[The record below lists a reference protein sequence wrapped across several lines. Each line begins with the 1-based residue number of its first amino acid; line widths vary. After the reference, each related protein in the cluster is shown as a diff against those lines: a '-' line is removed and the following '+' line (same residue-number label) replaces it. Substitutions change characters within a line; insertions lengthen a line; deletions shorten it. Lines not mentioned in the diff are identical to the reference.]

1 MTTNRVHL
9 LKALRLKAL
18 RHGRDESGQAIV
30 EFALVM
36 LVLLPVIFFFVAGGK
51 AIYDYIQFTH
61 FANEGARLAAVNE
74 PFTSGTLKTN
84 LCNQIGNTPSPT
96 TISISYPNGTPPNV
110 GDPVQVT
117 VSMPFQWFPFIK
129 SPNFTITATD
139 TMRLEQT
146 PGAAIVGGTC

>member
-1 MTTNRVHL
+1 MDTNRTHL
-9 LKALRLKAL
+9 LKALR
-18 RHGRDESGQAIV
+18 RGGDDSGQAIV

-36 LVLLPVIFFFVAGGK
+36 LVLLPVIFVFVAGGK

-74 PFTSGTLKTN
+74 PFPSGTLKTT
-84 LCNQIGNTPSPT
+84 LCKQINTSGA
-96 TISISYPNGTPPNV
+96 TITVSYPNTTSNV

-117 VSMPFQWFPFIK
+117 VSMPFQWFPFMK
-129 SPNFTITATD
+129 LASFHITASD

-146 PGAAIVGGTC
+146 PNSSTIVGGTC